1 MRGRSLFLSVT
12 LLACTATLATA
23 APAGAAAAEKSTK
36 CPAVA
41 HHVTADQ
48 SGASCAKLSAT
59 PTQKWSVALNGS
71 ASYPIIAD
79 GKVFVVTA
87 TPGGN
92 PGGWLYALDAA
103 TGKVAWGPVP
113 LGGSYYFFALA
124 YDGGK
129 LFVNGFDG
137 TITAF
142 DPEKGAQ
149 LWSTVTVNF
158 SSEPVATGG
167 VVYVYGS
174 GRVAAVSESNGAVA
188 WRTSVDG
195 DGGSLAVDST
205 GVYLNGGC
213 SQTRLSLTGSVVWND
228 NDGCTGGGGGT
239 SYLGGNLFFSSTG
252 DHVLDKTTGADLG
265 TFTGTPAFSDGRVF
279 IADGAS
285 LTRESLSDLAPKFT
299 TTLPGQVVAGP
310 VIAGHVVY
318 VGTSDG
324 KVYGVSTADGKI
336 VATLSLPGT
345 PGGGGEYYAPVSDMN
360 IGGGLLVV
368 PTGSTFT
375 AFS

>member
-12 LLACTATLATA
+12 LLACSAALATA
-23 APAGAAAAEKSTK
+23 APAEAAAAKKTTK

-41 HHVTADQ
+41 HHVTANQ
-48 SGASCAKLSAT
+48 GGASCTTLSAA
-59 PTQKWSVALNGS
+59 PTQKWSVTLNGS
-71 ASYPIIAD
+71 VSYPIVAA
-79 GKVFVVTA
+79 GKVFVTTA
-87 TPGGN
+87 IPGGN
-92 PGGWLYALDAA
+92 PGGQLYALDAA

-113 LGGSYYFFALA
+113 LGGTGYFFALA

-142 DPEKGAQ
+142 DPDKGAQ

-167 VVYVYGS
+167 VVYVYGA
-174 GRVAAVSESNGAVA
+174 GYVVAVSEADGAVA

-195 DGGSLAVDST
+195 DGGSLAVDGT

-213 SQTRLSLTGSVVWND
+213 SQTRLSLTGAVAWND
-228 NDGCTGGGGGT
+228 NDGCHGGGGGR
-239 SYLGGNLFFSSTG
+239 SFLSDNLFFSDTG
-252 DHVLDKTTGADLG
+252 QHVLDKATGADLG
-265 TFTGTPAFSDGRVF
+265 TFAGTPAFADGDAF
-279 IADGAS
+279 IADGS
-285 LTRESLSDLAPKFT
+285 LLTSERLSNLAPEFSI
-299 TTLPGQVVAGP
+299 TLPSQVVAGP
-310 VIAGHVVY
+310 VIADHVVY
-318 VGTSDG
+318 VGGSDG
-324 KVYGVSTADGKI
+324 KVYGVSTTNGKI
-336 VATLSLPGT
+336 VTTLSLPGT

-368 PTGSTFT
+368 PTGSTVT